1 MEFINNGNPVKIRI
15 GGIRDCHWATIN
27 KGESVDLPARAGIS
41 YGFSVKTTEG
51 QIGNKKVETKQIE
64 APSVLKEFEEEHDF
78 FKELQS
84 INGIGKKTAQDIIKY
99 APTKEILIDKIKTKD
114 GLPFRDDVEQL
125 LRSNYD

>member
-64 APSVLKEFEEEHDF
+64 APSTLKEFEEEHDF